1 MCYSKEAR
9 KRASYF
15 SAKQGFYLIA
25 AIVNAVVVILGGL
38 LGLALGGR
46 LKEQHTKTIV
56 AALGICTI
64 VIGIT
69 SAIDTSNILIVII
82 CLVLGT
88 IAGELLQIEHRL
100 DTLGDWL
107 KSKVAKNGGGRFTEG
122 FVTASLLFCVG
133 SMAIMGSF
141 DAGLRGDYNT
151 IFAKSALDCVMA
163 VTFAATMGVGVL
175 FAGAS
180 VLVYQGA
187 LTLLA
192 SLVEPYLSTPVVV
205 EMSAVGGVMLIGT
218 GMNILGLTKER
229 IKIGNMLPAIV
240 LPVLWFPIAEWVT
253 GLLG

>member
-1 MCYSKEAR
+1 M
-9 KRASYF
+9 
-15 SAKQGFYLIA
+15 IA
-25 AIVNAVVVILGGL
+25 AIVNAVVVVLGGL

-46 LKEQHTKTIV
+46 LQERHTQTIA
-56 AALGICTI
+56 AALGICTV

-82 CLVLGT
+82 CLVIGT
-88 IAGELLQIEHRL
+88 ILGELLQIEHRL

-107 KSKVAKNGGGRFTEG
+107 KAKVAKNGGGRFTEG

-180 VLVYQGA
+180 VLIYQGA

-192 SLVEPYLSTPVVV
+192 ALVEPYLSAPVIV

-229 IKIGNMLPAIV
+229 IEVGNMLPAIV
-240 LPVLWFPIAEWVT
+240 LPVFWFPIAEWVA
-253 GLLG
+253 GLIG

>member
-1 MCYSKEAR
+1 M
-9 KRASYF
+9 
-15 SAKQGFYLIA
+15 IA
-25 AIVNAVVVILGGL
+25 AVVNAIVVVLGGL
-38 LGLALGGR
+38 LGLLFGGK
-46 LKEQHTKTIV
+46 LKEVHTETIV
-56 AALGICTI
+56 NALGICVI

-69 SAIDTSNILIVII
+69 SAITTSNILIVII
-82 CLVLGT
+82 CLVIGT
-88 IAGELLQIEHRL
+88 ILGELLKIEHRL

-107 KSKVAKNGGGRFTEG
+107 KSKVSKNGGGRFTEG

-175 FAGAS
+175 FSGAT
-180 VLVYQGA
+180 VLIYQGA

-192 SLVEPYLSTPVVV
+192 AFVEPFLSAAVVT

-218 GMNILGLTKER
+218 GMNIMSLTQKR
-229 IKIGNMLPAIV
+229 IRVGNMLPAIV
-240 LPVLWFPIAEWVT
+240 LPVIWFAIS
-253 GLLG
+253 GLL

>member
-1 MCYSKEAR
+1 M
-9 KRASYF
+9 
-15 SAKQGFYLIA
+15 IA
-25 AIVNAVVVILGGL
+25 AIVNAVVVVLGGL
-38 LGLALGGR
+38 LGLLLGGR

-56 AALGICTI
+56 AALGMCTV

-69 SAIDTSNILIVII
+69 GAIATSNILIVII
-82 CLVLGT
+82 CLVIGT
-88 IAGELLQIEHRL
+88 IIGELLKIEHRL

-175 FAGAS
+175 FSGAS

-192 SLVEPYLSTPVVV
+192 GVVEPYLSAEVIV
-205 EMSAVGGVMLIGT
+205 EMSAVGGIMIIGT

-229 IKIGNMLPAIV
+229 IKVGNMLPAIV
-240 LPVLWFPIAEWVT
+240 LPIVWFSVVNF
-253 GLLG
+253 LK

>member
-1 MCYSKEAR
+1 M
-9 KRASYF
+9 
-15 SAKQGFYLIA
+15 IA
-25 AIVNAVVVILGGL
+25 AIVNAVVVVLGGL
-38 LGLALGGR
+38 LGLLLGGR

-56 AALGICTI
+56 AALGMCTV

-69 SAIDTSNILIVII
+69 GAIATSNILIVII
-82 CLVLGT
+82 CLVIGT
-88 IAGELLQIEHRL
+88 IIGELLKIEHRL

-175 FAGAS
+175 FSGAT
-180 VLVYQGA
+180 VLIYQGA

-192 SLVEPYLSTPVVV
+192 GVVEPYLSAEVIV
-205 EMSAVGGVMLIGT
+205 EMSAVGGIMIIGT

-229 IKIGNMLPAIV
+229 IKVGNMLPAIV
-240 LPVLWFPIAEWVT
+240 LPIVWFSVVNF
-253 GLLG
+253 LK

>member
-1 MCYSKEAR
+1 M
-9 KRASYF
+9 
-15 SAKQGFYLIA
+15 IA
-25 AIVNAVVVILGGL
+25 AIVNAVVVVLGGL

-46 LKEQHTKTIV
+46 LKEHHTKTIV
-56 AALGICTI
+56 AALGICTM

-69 SAIDTSNILIVII
+69 SAIVTSNILIVII
-82 CLVLGT
+82 CLVIGT
-88 IAGELLQIEHRL
+88 ILGELLQIEHRL
-100 DTLGDWL
+100 DSLGDWL
-107 KSKVAKNGGGRFTEG
+107 KSRVAKNGGGRFTEG

-180 VLVYQGA
+180 VLLYQGA

-192 SLVEPYLSTPVVV
+192 TVVEPYLSAPVVV
-205 EMSAVGGVMLIGT
+205 EMCAVGGVMLIGT

-229 IKIGNMLPAIV
+229 IKVGNMLPAMF
-240 LPVLWFPIAEWVT
+240 LPIAWFPLAQLISGW
-253 GLLG
+253 LGG

>member
-1 MCYSKEAR
+1 M
-9 KRASYF
+9 
-15 SAKQGFYLIA
+15 IA
-25 AIVNAVVVILGGL
+25 AVVNAVVVVLGGL
-38 LGLALGGR
+38 LGLLFGGK
-46 LKEQHTKTIV
+46 LKEVHTETIV
-56 AALGICTI
+56 NALGICTI

-69 SAIDTSNILIVII
+69 SAITTSNILIVII
-82 CLVLGT
+82 CLVIGT
-88 IAGELLQIEHRL
+88 ILGELLKIEHRL

-107 KSKVAKNGGGRFTEG
+107 KSKVSKNGGGRFTEG

-175 FAGAS
+175 FSGAT

-192 SLVEPYLSTPVVV
+192 GFVEPFLSAAVVT

-218 GMNILGLTKER
+218 GMNILSLTQKR
-229 IKIGNMLPAIV
+229 IRVGNMLPAIV
-240 LPVLWFPIAEWVT
+240 LPVIWFAIA
-253 GLLG
+253 GLV

>member
-1 MCYSKEAR
+1 M
-9 KRASYF
+9 
-15 SAKQGFYLIA
+15 IA

-38 LGLALGGR
+38 LGLLLGGR
-46 LKEQHTKTIV
+46 LKEKHTKTIV
-56 AALGICTI
+56 MALGICTM

-69 SAIDTSNILIVII
+69 SAITTTNILIVII
-82 CLVLGT
+82 CLVIGT
-88 IAGELLQIEHRL
+88 ILGELLKIEHRL

-175 FAGAS
+175 FSGAT
-180 VLVYQGA
+180 VLIYQGA

-192 SLVEPYLSTPVVV
+192 AVVEPYLSAEVVV

-218 GMNILGLTKER
+218 GMNIIGLTKER
-229 IKIGNMLPAIV
+229 IKVGNMLPAII
-240 LPVLWFPIAEWVT
+240 LPVIWFAVSNFVK
-253 GLLG
+253 

>member
-1 MCYSKEAR
+1 
-9 KRASYF
+9 
-15 SAKQGFYLIA
+15 LIA
-25 AIVNAVVVILGGL
+25 AVVNAIVVVLGGL
-38 LGLALGGR
+38 LGLVFGGR
-46 LKEQHTKTIV
+46 LKEKHTRTIV
-56 AALGICTI
+56 MALGICTM

-69 SAIDTSNILIVII
+69 SAIRTSNILIVII
-82 CLVLGT
+82 CLVIGT
-88 IAGELLQIEHRL
+88 ILGELLKIEHRL
-100 DTLGDWL
+100 DSLGDWL

-175 FAGAS
+175 FSGAT
-180 VLVYQGA
+180 VLLYQGA

-192 SLVEPYLSTPVVV
+192 GVVEPYLSAQVVV

-218 GMNILGLTKER
+218 GMNIIGLTEER
-229 IKIGNMLPAIV
+229 IKVGNMLPAMV
-240 LPVLWFPIAEWVT
+240 LPVLWFAIANFVKI
-253 GLLG
+253 

>member
-1 MCYSKEAR
+1 M
-9 KRASYF
+9 
-15 SAKQGFYLIA
+15 IA
-25 AIVNAVVVILGGL
+25 AIVNAAVVVLGGL
-38 LGLALGGR
+38 VGLLLGGR
-46 LKEQHTKTIV
+46 LQEKHTRTIV
-56 AALGICTI
+56 AALGICTM

-69 SAIDTSNILIVII
+69 SAITTSNILIVII
-82 CLVLGT
+82 CLVVGT
-88 IAGELLQIEHRL
+88 VVGELLKIEHRL

-175 FAGAS
+175 FSGAS
-180 VLVYQGA
+180 VLIYQGA

-192 SLVEPYLSTPVVV
+192 AFVEPYLSAPVVA

-229 IKIGNMLPAIV
+229 IKVGNMLPAII
-240 LPVLWFPIAEWVT
+240 LPIFWFAVE
-253 GLLG
+253 GLF